1 MILKK
6 RETADNPSRRIYVN
20 EIENRIIFKTETE
33 YYFEFLILETI
44 KLLRSTKHKI
54 TNDENGIISALQ
66 CCQ

>member
-1 MILKK
+1 MILKN

-20 EIENRIIFKTETE
+20 ETENRIIFKTETE

>member
-1 MILKK
+1 MILKN

-54 TNDENGIISALQ
+54 TTDENGIISALQ